1 MAHENIRLKQPN
13 FCIGPQ
19 AGTIC
24 TIDTTNPTTIL
35 RVKNTTGATIIDLS
49 LSSNILNDDIRV
61 EYVGPNNLSDVVDDL
76 TFFTFEKV
84 SNTSC
89 MVKRWATRMAY
100 SELLL
105 KEQVIKSTTGNEHYN
120 ALDFAVEY
128 YYRHFTRPNE
138 NYNYLEMD
146 STANVKNGTRLFFGP
161 STDTDNIGA
170 TEAGVVS
177 HIINHIDG
185 KRVYLTAPL
194 KYQYA
199 IGDLITF
206 YSHVY
211 IYSSVGYAGDTT
223 RGSLFKIDAYTWDTV
238 EIDAK
243 AFYKKVTASRWC
255 PMVGGIAS
263 IVNANMLFVRPY
275 DYYLNWRSM
284 FMNNILDDKNTI
296 FPVYDVI
303 FDNFSIYKLQK
314 RTTLQEDDGTET
326 TYFWSTYNF
335 QQDSLLPYTAS
346 MTTWLEKSILIGYHQ
361 NVDIYTQVRDQFH
374 VGLRDVYVSFYKQG
388 DDEALYDPLSGNVTT
403 DLNGKT
409 SINYR
414 SGSIYK
420 GHTEISAKATG
431 GSTSAGSAFIW
442 AWNNVISLPE
452 TDPVNIL
459 AWQVIW
465 DYYRLRFKQIN
476 MTYMV
481 WKPDLSGES
490 GEWALPRFNFIGCK
504 SFFTTPGGHWGP
516 GDKVEDYEPDYG
528 QYSTPETILEWLPML
543 YRGEDQID
551 GIAMPTGGY
560 GFTSG
565 WPWDDLPQSPQ
576 PYFIG
581 NNITLFNDIE
591 AESKAKT
598 LTDFL
603 LYPKDGGVTSGYV
616 PRIRVLQPEEDGNG
630 QISQLKLS
638 LHTHWVDGQPY
649 DELWTYSN
657 IDQFIFVEDAV
668 PKFWSSKNPIETNI
682 WIRLRPFAF
691 SLDNETLR
699 MWVREDSYAGDT
711 GYIEVTDLV
720 DIVNFD
726 AGGGSLGIELDYDPP
741 QDFKY
746 GSTVYVRIE
755 VYDTAYIPNFVY
767 VEYWFKVIPDYKAPF
782 ILNMNPDH
790 GDIDVPVDK
799 PIYLEIE
806 DYGTG
811 IDRSTL
817 EILIN
822 SRRMDPDYVTVEEVS
837 RYHYNITYTPP
848 EGLYFSKSYKITA
861 KVQDTSPRQNAM
873 NSSYE
878 FFTADSTGVLITDP
892 TPGPCKGG
900 MARFEEVS
908 ALVLGDGNGVD
919 KGTIRMQVYNRDIN
933 PRVVPI
939 VYRIS

>member
-35 RVKNTTGATIIDLS
+35 RIKNTAGANMLDLS
-49 LSSNILNDDIRV
+49 LSSNILNDDIRL
-61 EYVGPNNLSDVVDDL
+61 EYVGPRNLPNVVDDL

-84 SNTSC
+84 SDTSC
-89 MVKRWATRMAY
+89 MIKRWATRMSY

-105 KEQVIKSTTGNEHYN
+105 KEQVVKITTGNEYYN

-138 NYNYLEMD
+138 YYNYLEMD

-161 STDTDNIGA
+161 SSDTDNIGA
-170 TEAGVVS
+170 TEVGVVS

-194 KYQYA
+194 QYQYA

-211 IYSSVGYAGDTT
+211 IYSSIGYAGDTT
-223 RGSLFKIDAYTWDTV
+223 RGSLFKIDAYTWDTA

-243 AFYKKVTASRWC
+243 ALYKKVTAARWC

-284 FMNNILDDKNTI
+284 FMNNIEDDKNTI
-296 FPVYDVI
+296 FPVYDVV
-303 FDNFSIYKLQK
+303 FDDFSIYKLQK
-314 RTTLQEDDGTET
+314 KTTLRDDEGNLT
-326 TYFWSTYNF
+326 TYNWSTYNF

-361 NVDIYTQVRDQFH
+361 NVDIYAQVRDQFH
-374 VGLRDVYVSFYKQG
+374 VGLRDVYVSFYKSG
-388 DDEALYDPLSGNVTT
+388 DDEALYDPLSGNVIT

-431 GSTSAGSAFIW
+431 GSTSAGSALVW
-442 AWNNVISLPE
+442 TWNNVISLPE
-452 TDPVNIL
+452 TDPIRIL
-459 AWQVIW
+459 VWQIVW
-465 DYYRLRFKQIN
+465 DSFRLRFRQIN
-476 MTYMV
+476 KDYMV
-481 WKPDLSGES
+481 LEKTGISTYKYRYPYYTLRG
-490 GEWALPRFNFIGCK
+490 K
-504 SFFTTPGGHWGP
+504 SFYMAPGGDWIP
-516 GDKVEDYEPDYG
+516 GIKVEDYESDYG
-528 QYSTPETILEWLPML
+528 TAAKPEVIEEWLPML
-543 YRGEDQID
+543 YRGDGQID
-551 GIAMPTGGY
+551 SVAMPDTGY
-560 GFTSG
+560 GFEN
-565 WPWDDLPQSPQ
+565 WPYPPGLTDKPH
-576 PYFIG
+576 FIG
-581 NNITLFNDIE
+581 DQITLYEDVVGE
-591 AESKAKT
+591 AKAKT

-603 LYPKDGGVTSGYV
+603 LYPKDGGPEGGFV
-616 PRIRVLQPEEDGNG
+616 PFIKVLQPDETGNG

-668 PKFWSSKNPIETNI
+668 PKFWSAKNPIETNI

-691 SLDNETLR
+691 SLDNDSLR

-711 GYIEVTDLV
+711 GYVEVTDLV
-720 DIVNFD
+720 DLVNFD

-755 VYDTAYIPNFVY
+755 VYDTAYIPNFIY

-799 PIYLEIE
+799 PIYFEIE

-811 IDRSTL
+811 IDRDTL

-822 SRRMDPDYVTVEEVS
+822 SRRMEADYVTVEEVS
-837 RYHYNITYTPP
+837 RYHFNITYAPP
-848 EGLYFSKSYKITA
+848 EGLYFSKNYKITA
-861 KVQDTSPRQNAM
+861 KVHDTSPRENAM

-878 FFTADSTGVLITDP
+878 FRTADSTGVLITDP

-919 KGTIRMQVYNRDIN
+919 KGTIRMQVYDRDIN
-933 PRVVPI
+933 PNIVPI
-939 VYRIS
+939 IYRIS